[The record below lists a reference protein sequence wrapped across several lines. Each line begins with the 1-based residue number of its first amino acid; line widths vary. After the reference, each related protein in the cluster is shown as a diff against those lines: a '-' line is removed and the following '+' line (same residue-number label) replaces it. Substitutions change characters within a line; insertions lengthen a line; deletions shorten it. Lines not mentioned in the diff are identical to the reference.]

1 MLQGIKDIL
10 PKMSENNDDDH
21 THCDN
26 PISEQESDEVSH
38 FKDSNDHGSRVKGV
52 IDWNNPPL
60 FRPKKV
66 RVQACW
72 KFVSLV
78 APYVDESKQY

>member
-1 MLQGIKDIL
+1 
-10 PKMSENNDDDH
+10 MSKNNDDNH
-21 THCDN
+21 PHCDN
-26 PISEQESDEVSH
+26 TISEHENDHVSH
-38 FKDSNDHGSRVKGV
+38 SKDSNDHGSRVKGV

-66 RVQACW
+66 QVQTYW

-78 APYVDESKQY
+78 APYVDVSNQW